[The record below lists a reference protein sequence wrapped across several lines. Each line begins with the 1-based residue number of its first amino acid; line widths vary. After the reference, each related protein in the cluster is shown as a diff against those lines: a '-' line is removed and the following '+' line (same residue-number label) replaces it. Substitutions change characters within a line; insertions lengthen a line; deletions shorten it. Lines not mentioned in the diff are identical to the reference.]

1 MYRRCKTES
10 RFEDKSLLEYKL
22 KNRQEYVQPLDCLLS
37 ERSREL
43 KAASLRIRSWCYW
56 STRTFHCCQQCRG
69 LALGKSI
76 FQNPHFVGVKV
87 LVVTQ
92 GFEADAQE
100 KYILS
105 EVQLYELPT
114 QFSLCFWWNLFLS
127 LFPFF
132 SAYSIFHS
140 RSFSPLSMLFK

>member
-22 KNRQEYVQPLDCLLS
+22 KNRQEYVQPLDDSVPLDCLLS

-56 STRTFHCCQQCRG
+56 STWTFYCCQQRRG

-76 FQNPHFVGVKV
+76 FQKAHFVGVKV

-100 KYILS
+100 KYIPS

-114 QFSLCFWWNLFLS
+114 QVSLCF
-127 LFPFF
+127 
-132 SAYSIFHS
+132 
-140 RSFSPLSMLFK
+140 